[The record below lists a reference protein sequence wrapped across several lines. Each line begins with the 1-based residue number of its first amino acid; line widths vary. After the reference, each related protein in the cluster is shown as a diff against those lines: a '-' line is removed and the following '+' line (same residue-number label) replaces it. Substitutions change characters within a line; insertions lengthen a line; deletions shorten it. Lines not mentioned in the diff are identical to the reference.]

1 LLLNK
6 ILRFAAVITV
16 IITFISCGDR
26 NDTDP
31 IDYND
36 PEYTLRRA
44 KEVLGEDVKFAYA
57 GYFSRDSILSVAA
70 GVEVADDNTWGIKFY
85 LLETDNGDL
94 NKAFE
99 SDLYDGSFN
108 EALIQ
113 KIKFPDFDYELIYY
127 NSQDYFMGSG
137 GGEVFSYI
145 LDFDQ
150 ERVYYA
156 HLITETDREISL
168 YISDNTE
175 KIPVIKNFFIGNF
188 KRDYPSFTLLSEDKK
203 LDF

>member
-1 LLLNK
+1 LLLNNIFK
-6 ILRFAAVITV
+6 FAAVIALTV
-16 IITFISCGDR
+16 IFISCGDR
-26 NDTDP
+26 NDTDVV
-31 IDYND
+31 DYND
-36 PEYTLRRA
+36 PEYTMRRA
-44 KEVLGEDVKFAYA
+44 KEVLGEEVKFAYA
-57 GYFSRDSILSVAA
+57 GYFTRDSILSVAA
-70 GVEVADDNTWGIKFY
+70 GVEVSNSDTWGIKFF
-85 LLETDNGDL
+85 LLETDDGDL
-94 NKAFE
+94 DKVFE

-108 EALIQ
+108 ESLIQ

-145 LDFDQ
+145 LDFDL

-168 YISDNTE
+168 FISDNTE
-175 KIPVIKNFFIGNF
+175 LPVLKNFFIGNF